1 MNRPD
6 ARVDKKAEGRFN
18 TGALANAGE
27 KIVIESET

>member
-6 ARVDKKAEGRFN
+6 ARVDKAEGRFN